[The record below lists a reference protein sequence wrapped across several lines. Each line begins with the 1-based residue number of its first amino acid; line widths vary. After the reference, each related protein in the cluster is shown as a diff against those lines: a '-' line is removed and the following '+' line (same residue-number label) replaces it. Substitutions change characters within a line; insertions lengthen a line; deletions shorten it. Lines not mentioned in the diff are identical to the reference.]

1 MRFGGDVLYQ
11 LPSVTP
17 LQCMGFVLAGEGDVL
32 VVDGGTKAETD
43 QLEELLEKLGGKVT
57 GWILTHAHFDHI
69 QALIEILKR
78 GKIKIGFVSY
88 HFPDIEYVERVELRD
103 GRIAVVREL
112 ESELSARGQKVVR
125 PEKGRAF
132 RAGHF
137 SVLPLS
143 DGNACGEDLNNSSVV
158 YRVGTRGE
166 SVLFLGDMGV
176 AGETALLAEFPEELK
191 CPVVQMAHHGQ
202 QGVDRAFYEHVSPQV
217 LLWPTPLWLWNND
230 IGGGYGTGPYKTLET
245 RSWFEGKP
253 VEHVHAYDKITE
265 VR

>member
-1 MRFGGDVLYQ
+1 MLFGGDRLYQ

-17 LQCMGFVLAGEGDVL
+17 LQCMGFVLAGGGDVL
-32 VVDGGTKAETD
+32 VVDGGTQAETD
-43 QLEELLEKLGGKVT
+43 QLEELLLKLGGRVT

-69 QALIEILKR
+69 QALIGILAR
-78 GKIKIGFVSY
+78 GRVEIGFVCY
-88 HFPDIEYVERVELRD
+88 HFPDIEYVERVERRD

-112 ESELSARGQKVVR
+112 EAELAAHGQKILR
-125 PEKGRAF
+125 PQKGVPF

-137 SVLPLS
+137 TVLPLS
-143 DGNACGEDLNNSSVV
+143 DGDACGEDLNNSSVV

-166 SVLFLGDMGV
+166 SILFLGDMGV
-176 AGETALLAEFPEELK
+176 DGEAALLQEFPEELR

-202 QGVDRAFYEHVSPQV
+202 QGVDRAFYEHVSPRV

-245 RSWFEGKP
+245 RSWFEGRD
-253 VEHVHAYDKITE
+253 VRHVHAYDSVTE
-265 VR
+265 VE